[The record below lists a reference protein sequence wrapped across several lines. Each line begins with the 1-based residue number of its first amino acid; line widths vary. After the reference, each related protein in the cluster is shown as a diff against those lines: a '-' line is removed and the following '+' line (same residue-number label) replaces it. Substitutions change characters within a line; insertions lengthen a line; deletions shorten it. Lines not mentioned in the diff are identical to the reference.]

1 MNVNGVEEIMGSSH
15 DLHGM
20 KASRQVGKQ
29 EWFKLV
35 SMLLK
40 EK

>member
-1 MNVNGVEEIMGSSH
+1 MALKKLWGRHMTC
-15 DLHGM
+15 M